1 MATHNRLKFPDTSVP
16 LSSGKTSREISAT
29 LLPVA
34 KRRIPL
40 GLIEVD
46 TYPPRELI
54 DRLVHNS
61 LTSESTRHVVT
72 ANAQFYVMAE
82 RLRQF
87 RKCLE
92 KAEYICAD
100 GFSIQLACKWLAKT
114 SIVRCP
120 GVDLVLDLCKEGANH
135 GLRVYLLGGVPG
147 AAAASASILSER
159 YPGLEVVGF
168 DCPPFNFEKQP
179 ETLSAV
185 LVRLADARPHVVFVG
200 LGAPKQ
206 EYFID
211 QHIRPLGISVAV
223 GVGGTFE
230 MISGRVP
237 RAPGWIR
244 HIGMEW
250 CYRLLREP
258 RRLWRRYL
266 IGNLEF
272 IFILT
277 FRYLLGGDPEQAN
290 GQSLEWLPDGKLA
303 DRG

>member
-1 MATHNRLKFPDTSVP
+1 LATRHTIIFPNSDGLAFPAQAVP
-16 LSSGKTSREISAT
+16 EYLSGSI
-29 LLPVA
+29 PVE
-34 KRRIPL
+34 KKRIPL
-40 GLIEVD
+40 GLIDVD
-46 TYPPRELI
+46 TYPPDELTG
-54 DRLVHNS
+54 RLIFSS
-61 LTSESTRHVVT
+61 LTSDTTRHVVT

-82 RLRQF
+82 RVHRF

-92 KAEYICAD
+92 RAEYVCVD

-114 SIVRCP
+114 PVVRCP
-120 GVDLVLDLCKEGANH
+120 GVDLVHDLCKEGASH

-147 AAAASASILSER
+147 AAATSAQVLSQC
-159 YPGLEVVGF
+159 YPGLNVVGT
-168 DCPPFNFEKQP
+168 DCPPLNFEKDP
-179 ETLSAV
+179 ELLDAV
-185 LVRLADARPHVVFVG
+185 LSRLADARPQVVFVG

-211 QHIRPLGISVAV
+211 QHIRPLRISVAV

-237 RAPGWIR
+237 RAPEWIR
-244 HIGMEW
+244 RIGMEW

-272 IFILT
+272 LLILT
-277 FRYLLGGDPEQAN
+277 FRYFLGSEPEQ
-290 GQSLEWLPDGKLA
+290 EPC
-303 DRG
+303 

>member
-1 MATHNRLKFPDTSVP
+1 MATQNKFNLPEPDG
-16 LSSGKTSREISAT
+16 SSPSAQT
-29 LLPVA
+29 LLRLLSASLPA
-34 KRRIPL
+34 EKKRIPV
-40 GLIEVD
+40 GLIDVD
-46 TYPPRELI
+46 NYPPNELT
-54 DRLVHNS
+54 DRLIFNS

-82 RLRQF
+82 RLRRF

-92 KAEYICAD
+92 RAEYVCAD
-100 GFSIQLACKWLAKT
+100 GFSIQLACKWLGKT
-114 SIVRCP
+114 PVVRCP
-120 GVDLVLDLCKEGANH
+120 GVDLVHDLCKEGASH
-135 GLRVYLLGGVPG
+135 GLRVYLLGGSPG
-147 AAAASASILSER
+147 SASASAQILAQC
-159 YPGLEVVGF
+159 YPGLVVVGT
-168 DCPPFNFEKQP
+168 DCPPLHFEKHAD
-179 ETLSAV
+179 TLNAV
-185 LVRLADARPHVVFVG
+185 LTRLANARPHVVFVG

-211 QHIRPLGISVAV
+211 QHIRPLRISVAV

-250 CYRLLREP
+250 CYRLLKEP

-272 IFILT
+272 LFVLS
-277 FRYLLGGDPEQAN
+277 FRYLLGCDPEREPCA
-290 GQSLEWLPDGKLA
+290 
-303 DRG
+303 

>member
-1 MATHNRLKFPDTSVP
+1 M
-16 LSSGKTSREISAT
+16 SSGKVSREISGT

-34 KRRIPL
+34 KRRVPL

-46 TYPPRELI
+46 SYLPGELI
-54 DRLVHNS
+54 DRLVYNS

-82 RLRQF
+82 RLRRF

-100 GFSIQLACKWLAKT
+100 GFSIQLACRWLAKT

-135 GLRVYLLGGVPG
+135 GLRIYLLGGAPG
-147 AAAASASILSER
+147 SAAASARILSER
-159 YPGLEVVGF
+159 YPGLEVVGY
-168 DCPPFNFEKQP
+168 DCPPFNFEKHP
-179 ETLSAV
+179 EALSAV
-185 LVRLADARPHVVFVG
+185 LVRLASAHPHIVFVG

-230 MISGRVP
+230 NDL
-237 RAPGWIR
+237 RACTTRTWV
-244 HIGMEW
+244 
-250 CYRLLREP
+250 
-258 RRLWRRYL
+258 
-266 IGNLEF
+266 
-272 IFILT
+272 
-277 FRYLLGGDPEQAN
+277 DPSYWYGVVLSPSQGA
-290 GQSLEWLPDGKLA
+290 
-303 DRG
+303 